1 MCRPYREIQGNQFD
15 TIDGEILPE
24 EVKALGRNGRCH
36 LIDR

>member
-1 MCRPYREIQGNQFD
+1 MCCDREIQGNQFD
-15 TIDGEILPE
+15 TTIDGEILPE